1 MNNTESKNNDEES
14 RDEEGNPLLITQR
27 EYCSIDVDNI
37 NCECRDTRDNKAVV
51 NLGGNSVQYKKPK
64 GDSLV
69 LIEKNSG
76 TRIKTLSLRKRFEPT
91 SIIKNVSDKL
101 IDAIK
106 KNDTERIE
114 EIVQR
119 SSKDQIYARNQNNE
133 LPIVVACV
141 NRDVDASTLLALL
154 SSIKEKFGVIDC
166 IDDLWYGWEPIHYAA
181 QVADPEKME
190 TVARF
195 TDVDSLT
202 YYSENALHILMENR
216 KYSIHGNFINDLISI
231 PCCLISEM
239 TPNILKCVKI
249 LMNQHIDATQSN
261 FWNETPISLALK
273 YRYYKFVKQMLKE
286 HPYIDT
292 ENGIKYEEFLR
303 EIQEVMNIRPS
314 SCDVFQEPTVILFNF
329 LKNDDVESFLR
340 FMNGNI
346 AEYVNDVDGSNDFTT
361 SGTMLQLCFRKLY
374 LEYLQC
380 DKYGVVLMDDECD
393 IMDTPILAVFRSSGM
408 RRLGNN
414 I

>member
-1 MNNTESKNNDEES
+1 MNNTESKSNDEES
-14 RDEEGNPLLITQR
+14 RDEEGNPLLITQP
-27 EYCSIDVDNI
+27 EYCSIDVDKI
-37 NCECRDTRDNKAVV
+37 NCECSDTRHNQLAV
-51 NLGGNSVQYKKPK
+51 NLGENSVHYRNTEGEP
-64 GDSLV
+64 L
-69 LIEKNSG
+69 ERNSIN
-76 TRIKTLSLRKRFEPT
+76 RIKTLSLRKHFEPAG
-91 SIIKNVSDKL
+91 IIKNVADKL

-106 KNDTERIE
+106 KNDTQRIE

-119 SSKDQIYARNQNNE
+119 SSKEHIHARNRNNE
-133 LPIVVACV
+133 LPIVVACLK
-141 NRDVDASTLLALL
+141 RDVDDSTLLALL
-154 SSIKEKFGVIDC
+154 SSIKEKFGSIDC

-181 QVADPEKME
+181 QVADPKKMKI
-190 TVARF
+190 VARF
-195 TDVDSLT
+195 TNVDSLT

-239 TPNILKCVKI
+239 RPNILECVNI
-249 LMNQHIDATQSN
+249 LMEKHIDVTQSN

-273 YRYYKFVKQMLKE
+273 YRYYKFIKQMLKE
-286 HPYIDT
+286 HPYIDL
-292 ENGIKYEEFLR
+292 ENGIKYEENLR
-303 EIQEVMNIRPS
+303 EFQEVMNIRPS
-314 SCDVFQEPTVILFNF
+314 SCDVYQEPTVILFNL

-346 AEYVNDVDGSNDFTT
+346 AEYVNDVDGGYDFTT
-361 SGTMLQLCFRKLY
+361 SGTMLQLCFRKLF